1 MLSYTG
7 NGGKSY
13 EWIRKFPTGT
23 SAAPESFPYL
33 LKGEFRSQGHKNPPR
48 NLRRVFV
55 YCLRRIAI
63 YARAA
68 ASWMR
73 VLRSLSE
80 KAFATCEVITQDI
93 FGSFFNKSRSATAS
107 TWMTRIS

>member
-1 MLSYTG
+1 MPSYTG

-13 EWIRKFPTGT
+13 EWIRKFPTG
-23 SAAPESFPYL
+23 ACAPDSLPHL
-33 LKGEFRSQGHKNPPR
+33 LKAGFLSQGYKNPPR
-48 NLRRVFV
+48 ILRRVFV
-55 YCLRRIAI
+55 YCLRRIAV

-80 KAFATCEVITQDI
+80 KAFATCEVITHDI
-93 FGSFFNKSRSATAS
+93 FGSFSNKSRSATAS
-107 TWMTRIS
+107 MG